1 MQDESENAWSL
12 LSPARVQP
20 EFVFE
25 SKLSLRINR
34 LRPGENMPGSKSMG
48 KLNYCRLSVKSSN
61 LNGPNSWNLRKYMI

>member
-34 LRPGENMPGSKSMG
+34 SRPGENIPLEIDG
-48 KLNYCRLSVKSSN
+48 KANYCSLV
-61 LNGPNSWNLRKYMI
+61 